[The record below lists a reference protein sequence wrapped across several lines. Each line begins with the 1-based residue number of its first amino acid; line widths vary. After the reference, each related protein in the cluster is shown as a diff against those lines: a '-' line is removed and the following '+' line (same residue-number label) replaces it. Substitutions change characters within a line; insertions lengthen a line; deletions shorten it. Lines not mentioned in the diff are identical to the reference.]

1 MRYMNQDDIII
12 QHLTKSPRLRV
23 AMVTETFPP
32 EVNGVAM
39 TMGRMVNGLL
49 ARGHS
54 IQLVRPRQGVQDTP
68 SQEAHFQETLAL
80 GVPIPRYGGLKF
92 GLPLQSRLV
101 QLWQANRPD
110 LVHVAT
116 EGPLGWSAV
125 AAARK
130 LKLPVTSG
138 FHTNFDHYSRHYG
151 MGWLKKPVAGY
162 LKRFHNRTAATFVP
176 TAEMARDLGRQGY
189 ANLHV
194 LARGVDRTLYNP
206 ARRSE
211 MLRREWGIAPGGLAV
226 LAISRL
232 APEKNLPLALK
243 AFQAIREINPDAK
256 LILVGDGPA
265 RKTLAQ
271 AWPETHFSGMRTGED
286 LAAHYASGDIFLFPS
301 LTETFGNV
309 TLEAMSSGLPVVA
322 YRCAAAAE
330 VIEDGQSGL
339 LAEPGH
345 EAQFIGAACRLAQD
359 SGLRQNL
366 GKAARDRVEPIDWE
380 CIHDGLE
387 GAFMHIVRRHQR
399 MPSQEQH
406 FLQIAPD

>member
-1 MRYMNQDDIII
+1 MNQDDIIV
-12 QHLTKSPRLRV
+12 QHLARTPRLRV

-39 TMGRMVNGLL
+39 TLGRMVGGLL

-54 IQLVRPRQGVQDTP
+54 IQLVRPRQGSADVA
-68 SQEAHFQETLAL
+68 SQEEHFQETLAP
-80 GVPIPRYGGLKF
+80 GVPIPRYGGLRF
-92 GLPLQSRLV
+92 GLPLQSRLG
-101 QLWQANRPD
+101 QIWGSSRPD

-151 MGWLKKPVAGY
+151 FGWLKKPVAGY

-176 TAEMARDLGRQGY
+176 TAEMARDLGGQGY
-189 ANLHV
+189 TNLQV
-194 LARGVDRTLYNP
+194 LARGVDRQLFDP

-211 MLRREWGIAPGGLAV
+211 ALRQEWQVAPEQLAV
-226 LAISRL
+226 LVVSRL
-232 APEKNLPLALK
+232 APEKNLHLALR
-243 AFQAIREINPDAK
+243 AFQAIREVRPDAR

-265 RKTLAQ
+265 RKSLSQSWPQ
-271 AWPETHFSGMRTGED
+271 AHFAGMRSGED
-286 LAAHYASGDIFLFPS
+286 LASHYASGDLFLFPS

-322 YRCAAAAE
+322 YRSAAAAE
-330 VIEDGQSGL
+330 VIEDGHSGL
-339 LAEPGH
+339 LAEPGR
-345 EAQFIGAACRLAQD
+345 EQDFIAAARRLAAD
-359 SGLRQNL
+359 SALRHRL
-366 GKAARDRVEPIDWE
+366 GRAARERVEPIDWE
-380 CIHDGLE
+380 CIHDRLE
-387 GAFMHIVRRHQR
+387 SAFFHIVRRHQR
-399 MPSQEQH
+399 LPGQENH
-406 FLQIAPD
+406 FLQIVPD